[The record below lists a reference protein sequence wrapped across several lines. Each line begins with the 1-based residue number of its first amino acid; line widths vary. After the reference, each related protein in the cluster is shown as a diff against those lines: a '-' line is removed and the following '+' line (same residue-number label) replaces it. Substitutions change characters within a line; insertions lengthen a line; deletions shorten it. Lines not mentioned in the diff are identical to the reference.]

1 MVYICVCVYICME
14 VCGCV
19 YIYIYIPL
27 SIYIKKLKQGYSKY
41 SCAYK
46 LNCHL
51 WYYFVM
57 LFLGKPRA
65 VITNS
70 VGMNRSPKQSE
81 VVVLFLIQFSDVAL
95 WQCYLLVCFLEGCH
109 SLFFTVYFLCMC
121 IFFCITLQRKLFNK
135 AVSKYMFLH
144 MASHLSLS
152 RWYRL
157 LCLSYS
163 HIIPSCIQNLIFTP
177 SLSASIPRFCSLA

>member
-1 MVYICVCVYICME
+1 MILFCYAFPGGAQ
-14 VCGCV
+14 GCD
-19 YIYIYIPL
+19 Y
-27 SIYIKKLKQGYSKY
+27 QF
-41 SCAYK
+41 C
-46 LNCHL
+46 
-51 WYYFVM
+51 
-57 LFLGKPRA
+57 
-65 VITNS
+65 

-163 HIIPSCIQNLIFTP
+163 HIIPSCIQNLIFTS